1 MPRCNINT
9 RNDILTALTG
19 TSFGAASV
27 IEAYTGTIP
36 ATGETA
42 PTGTLLWSFTMDGTP
57 WGTVA
62 SGSVSQ
68 ADVPLSA
75 NASATG
81 TIGYVRVRNSASS
94 RSMYCT
100 ATATGGGGEFEF
112 SSLAAVSGS
121 PIQITALSLVTTGI
135 A

>member
-9 RNDILTALTG
+9 RNDILNALVG
-19 TSFGAASV
+19 TSFGASSV
-27 IEAYTGTIP
+27 IELYTGAIP

-42 PTGTLLWSFTMDGTP
+42 PTGTLLWSFTMDATP

-62 SGSVSQ
+62 SGSVAQ
-68 ADVPLSA
+68 ADVPLVA
-75 NASATG
+75 NAIATG
-81 TIGYVRVRNSASS
+81 AIGYVRIRNSAST

-100 ATATGGGGEFEF
+100 ATVTGGGGEFEF
-112 SSLAAVSGS
+112 ASLAVTSGQ
-121 PIQITALSLVTTGI
+121 PVQVTAINLTTAGI